1 MKNLKFYEGML
12 IVVDM
17 VNGFVKEGALADLKI
32 GRVVPRQLHL
42 MKEAHEKGHLV
53 VFIQDTHR
61 EDSKEHRRFGGALHC
76 VSGTK
81 EVELIDEL
89 EPWKNHEDT
98 ICIPKNSTS
107 FMEAPKFRELMKE
120 TSHLKEID
128 VVGCCT
134 DICVMN
140 GTMGLANY
148 LDEWNRDVEVRVHT
162 DAIATF
168 GEEARQNY
176 VEAALLLMEQQG
188 IQLVKERKRS

>member
-17 VNGFVKEGALADLKI
+17 VNGFVKEGALADPEI
-32 GRVVPRQLHL
+32 GRIVPRQLSL
-42 MKEAHEKGHLV
+42 IKEAHEKGHLV

-76 VSGTK
+76 VLGTK

-89 EPWKNHEDT
+89 KDWKNQEDT

-120 TSHLKEID
+120 ASQLKEID

-134 DICVMN
+134 DICIAN

-168 GEEARQNY
+168 GEEARKNY
-176 VEAALLLMEQQG
+176 VEAAMLLMEQQG

>member
-17 VNGFVKEGALADLKI
+17 VNGFVKEGALADPLI
-32 GRVVPRQLHL
+32 GRIVPRQLTL
-42 MKEAHEKGHLV
+42 IKEAHEKGHLV
-53 VFIQDTHR
+53 VFVQDTHI
-61 EDSKEHRRFGGALHC
+61 ENSKEHQRFGGALHC
-76 VSGTK
+76 VAGTG
-81 EVELIDEL
+81 EEDLIDEL
-89 EPWKNHEDT
+89 KALDHQEDT

-107 FMEAPKFRELMKE
+107 FMEAPNFRKLME
-120 TSHLKEID
+120 EVSNVKEID

-148 LDEWNRDVEVRVHT
+148 LDEWNKDVKLRVHT

-168 GEEARQNY
+168 QEEGRQKY
-176 VEAALLLMEQQG
+176 VEAAMLLMEQQG
-188 IQLVKERKRS
+188 IQLVKGKER